1 MKNHQNKRMMLY
13 YQIKSLLKDQFK
25 ISQISKELGVS
36 RTTVY
41 FYRDMDEA
49 TFRRWVKGVGQKTS
63 KLSLYENALKDRLKR
78 YPDLSAYQLHD
89 WLLEHHFDVKIG
101 RRAMSNYVSYL
112 RERYQI
118 PKPEVE
124 KNGRQYSAVE
134 DLPYGQQAQVDFGF
148 YELLDQNG
156 AAQKI
161 CFMATV
167 LSRCRHKHLY
177 FLDRPF
183 TTQDVIEAQESAL
196 AFYEGMPKEFVYDQ
210 DKLIVVSENG
220 GDILFTQK
228 FTAYIKARKFDFFV
242 CRKRDPE
249 TKGKVENVV
258 KYVKSNFLT
267 HRTYIN
273 IEVLNAESLAWLER
287 TGNGQVHGTTKRI
300 PAQEF
305 LIEKE
310 YLLPLPPLNLEWLEY
325 KIHRVHK
332 DNVILWKSNRYS
344 LPVGTYK
351 STKTK
356 VWVKVQEEFLL
367 IYNEK
372 KEELARHKLS
382 TGKGLT
388 VSNTSHKRDNT
399 QKIHTLMEEVSKL
412 FSEKELAHQWLVKI
426 QKIKPR
432 YIRDQLLLV
441 RKQAQKHQA
450 DQVDKALEFCHNN
463 TIYNAS
469 DFVDVLQSLK
479 REDSPQ
485 PTTPS
490 IEELLLRPEDKKHME
505 AQPQKSN
512 IADYEK
518 IVQPN

>member
-1 MKNHQNKRMMLY
+1 MLY
-13 YQIKSLLKDQFK
+13 YQIKALLKDQFK
-25 ISQISKELGVS
+25 VSQISKELGVS

-41 FYRDMDEA
+41 FYKAMDEA
-49 TFRRWVKGVGQKTS
+49 TFRHWVKGVGQKVS
-63 KLSLYENALKDRLKR
+63 KLSPYENGLKDRLKR

-89 WLLEHHFDVKIG
+89 WLLEHHPGVKIG

-118 PKPEVE
+118 PKPESE

-148 YELLDQNG
+148 YELIDQNG
-156 AAQKI
+156 APQKI

-167 LSRCRHKHLY
+167 LSRSRQKHLY

-183 TTQDVIEAQESAL
+183 TTQDVIEAQEAAL
-196 AFYEGMPKEFVYDQ
+196 TFFGGMPKEFVYDQ
-210 DKLIVVSENG
+210 DKLIVVSENR
-220 GDILFTQK
+220 GDILFTEK
-228 FTAYIKARKFDFFV
+228 FTAYIKARKFAFFI

-258 KYVKSNFLT
+258 KYVKSNFLK
-267 HRTYIN
+267 HRAYIN

-310 YLLPLPPLNLEWLEY
+310 HLMPLPALRLEWLEY
-325 KIHRVHK
+325 KAHRVHK

-351 STKTK
+351 SAKTK
-356 VWVKVQEEFLL
+356 VWVKEQGELLL
-367 IYNEK
+367 IFDAK
-372 KEELARHKLS
+372 KEELARHKRS
-382 TGKGLT
+382 TRKGLT
-388 VSNTSHKRDNT
+388 ISNTSHKRDNT
-399 QKIHTLMEEVSKL
+399 QKIKTLMEEVSAL
-412 FSEKELAHQWLVKI
+412 FSDTKAAHEWLSEI
-426 QKIKPR
+426 QKTRGR

-441 RKQAQKHQA
+441 KKQAQKHQA
-450 DQVDKALEFCHNN
+450 EHIDQALAFCRD
-463 TIYNAS
+463 NAIS
-469 DFVDVLQSLK
+469 SAGDFVDVLQSVK
-479 REDSPQ
+479 NEDSSQIEIPGV
-485 PTTPS
+485 
-490 IEELLLRPEDKKHME
+490 EELVLTSVERKCIE
-505 AQPQKSN
+505 AQPQTSN

-518 IVQPN
+518 IVQTN